1 MRTCDPLPPAERSG
15 LQPDDLILFVNNRIV
30 PSLEVLEN
38 ELSFLDRD
46 DSVRLTVQ
54 RGQDLIDVTLGA
66 RE

>member
-1 MRTCDPLPPAERSG
+1 
-15 LQPDDLILFVNNRIV
+15 
-30 PSLEVLEN
+30 VLEN

-54 RGQDLIDVTLGA
+54 RGQDLIDVMLGA